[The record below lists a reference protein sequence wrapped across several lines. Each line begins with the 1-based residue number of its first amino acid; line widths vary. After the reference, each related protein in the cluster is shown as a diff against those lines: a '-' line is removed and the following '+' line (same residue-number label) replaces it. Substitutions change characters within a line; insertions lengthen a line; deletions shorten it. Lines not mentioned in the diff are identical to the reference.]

1 MSNLGFGFDDDDNVH
16 PTEDT
21 NTATSSTQKNNGD
34 DVAQLIESGGTML
47 GFSSVSYVCK
57 YSRSQEL
64 TDIMRDMQKY
74 QQDEES
80 AAKNAIVK
88 EDPEHKVVT
97 DCATAVWKLE
107 SEKVRAHRFLVDHYS
122 LRLPELALLIPS
134 DAVVYA
140 KLVQLIG
147 NNVDDLSEIIE
158 PMDALIPSQISSI
171 VIAVC
176 STTQG
181 TVLDRDRLAAVMEAC
196 DLIIL
201 LEKLK
206 QVCLEYIQLRMP
218 LIAPNVC
225 AFLGAALT
233 SQIFTMCESLEKLA
247 QMDQTELIELGA
259 QRRDR
264 SGIKVHTAG
273 FLSNCDLVLI
283 HPPEIRAKALRLI
296 APQVLSLARIDD
308 NRRAADDSAGIKAR
322 EEVRMKMI
330 RWTDPL
336 LHRGAANN
344 TYERLSKAAREK
356 RAQQAK
362 EQKEHNEIVR
372 DYQRR
377 NDRFGGA
384 IEK

>member
-1 MSNLGFGFDDDDNVH
+1 MSKGFGFDDDDTAGFDNESNV
-16 PTEDT
+16 
-21 NTATSSTQKNNGD
+21 ASSSTAKLND
-34 DVAQLIESGGTML
+34 DMSLVLEAGGTML
-47 GFSSVSYVCK
+47 GLPSVSHVCK

-64 TDIMRDMQKY
+64 TDIMREMQKY
-74 QQDEES
+74 QQDDDG
-80 AAKNAIVK
+80 AAKNSIVK

-107 SEKVRAHRFLVDHYS
+107 AEKTRAHRFLVDNYNN
-122 LRLPELALLIPS
+122 RLPELALLVPS
-134 DAVVYA
+134 DAVIYA
-140 KLVQLIG
+140 KLVKLIN

-158 PMDALIPSQISSI
+158 SIDELIPSQISSI
-171 VIAVC
+171 IIAVC

-181 TVLDRDRLAAVMEAC
+181 VPLSPDRLDAVGEAC
-196 DLIIL
+196 ELIML

-233 SQIFTMCESLEKLA
+233 SQIFTMCESLEKLT

-259 QRRDR
+259 QRRDQ
-264 SGIKVHTAG
+264 SGIKVHTSG

-308 NRRAADDSAGIKAR
+308 NRRAADDSAGVKAR

-336 LHRGAANN
+336 LQRGAANN
-344 TYERLSKAAREK
+344 TYERLSKAARDK
-356 RAQQAK
+356 RTQQAK
-362 EQKEHNEIVR
+362 EQKEHNEIMRNFQKR
-372 DYQRR
+372 DRL
-377 NDRFGGA
+377 
-384 IEK
+384 E